1 MTTAN
6 TIRKLRLDIPKR
18 LLMLI
23 DADALDNRDQG
34 CVVKSH
40 MFSEQVTFK
49 VFADVFF
56 ELNPYG
62 TKTKRKAFEFSRQ
75 FYNIPLEVKNEWLSN
90 ADATVRK
97 LYRAQNGYDEIGV
110 RFRNTTDYAGILV
123 DENNRLWVLTRDEA
137 ARIVDNEVI
146 DFGRTSETIIADVF
160 TYLLQTS
167 AIVYDYVFNAMIAP
181 KHLCGCKGEKWFPI
195 MTCVSTEEFVKG
207 VRLYRNTPHN
217 RRIYKCCWDVALQR
231 GWKKL

>member
-1 MTTAN
+1 MNTTN
-6 TIRKLRLDIPKR
+6 TIHKLRLDIPKR
-18 LLMLI
+18 LLMVV

-34 CVVKSH
+34 HIVKSH
-40 MFSEQVTFK
+40 MFPEQVTFK
-49 VFADVFF
+49 TFADVFF

-62 TKTKRKAFEFSRQ
+62 TETKRKEFELSRQ

-90 ADATVRK
+90 VDATVRK
-97 LYRAQNGYDEIGV
+97 LYRTQNGYDEIGV

-137 ARIVDNEVI
+137 ARLVDNEVI
-146 DFGRTSETIIADVF
+146 DFGRTSEVIIADLF
-160 TYLLQTS
+160 TYLLQTP

-181 KHLCGCKGEKWFPI
+181 RYLCDHKGEKWFPI

-207 VRLYRNTPHN
+207 VRLYRNTLHN

-231 GWKKL
+231 RWKKL